1 MKKLLFVT
9 FAIIFV
15 TSVNA
20 QVLKNIARGAGNK
33 VLNSAGNRADK
44 EVDKQI
50 DKGVNKFFDKLIK
63 EDTTKTKE
71 NATTGTAPTDTTTG
85 GNREA
90 PASVN
95 KFMKSFGI
103 SNEAVAHKDVYSFTG
118 QITMTMEATD
128 SDGKKAPVSEY
139 VTCINDKTSDAMF
152 KTSAKDNSSETST
165 IIDSENKCMLML
177 TDSKGK
183 KTGFA
188 TKFDP
193 NSSKNN
199 NMEEKPASKTEESCT
214 PAKTGNTK
222 TISGYNCT
230 EYRCED
236 KDGIIVVWTTKD
248 FSASNNS
255 IFSQNAVGKKYKT
268 DGLEGMVIQY
278 ETHSKTDKSSSIMTI
293 KDIDMSKSSSF
304 STVGYEISSFNLG
317 GIKK

>member
-1 MKKLLFVT
+1 MKKLLFVA

-71 NATTGTAPTDTTTG
+71 NETTGTAPTDTTTG
-85 GNREA
+85 GKEEV

-95 KFMKSFGI
+95 KFMRSLGV
-103 SNEAVAHKDVYSFTG
+103 SNEAIPHKDVYSFTG
-118 QITMTMEATD
+118 QIVMSIDVTD
-128 SDGKKAPVSEY
+128 SNGKKAASSDY
-139 VTCINDKTSDAMF
+139 VTCFNDKTSDAMF
-152 KTSAKDNSSETST
+152 KANAQDNSSETST
-165 IIDSENKCMLML
+165 IIDLENKCMLML

-193 NSSKNN
+193 NASNNTNTGDKNAPKI
-199 NMEEKPASKTEESCT
+199 EDECT

-222 TISGYNCT
+222 TISGYNCS

-236 KDGIIVVWTTKD
+236 KESILIVWTTKD
-248 FSASNNS
+248 LSASNNS
-255 IFSQNAVGKKYKT
+255 IFAQNAMGKKYKT
-268 DGLEGMVIQY
+268 DGFDGMVIQY
-278 ETHSKTDKSSSIMTI
+278 ETHSKTDKSSSITTI
-293 KDIDMSKSSSF
+293 KSIDMSKSSSF
-304 STVGYEISSFNLG
+304 STVGYQISGFNLG
-317 GIKK
+317 GVKK